1 MSTNKS
7 PIKPI
12 KKFNFTSIQNIKSNI
27 VKEKRKENFEKTALF
42 DILTLLNK
50 DYQINQKNENRLK
63 KNINGYK
70 LNSLKNIKEKLEK
83 LNNIQNIKNKLNPLI
98 NKLPA
103 NYSNEQQEKVKKNIQ
118 NIKNKVNPLLK
129 KTSFKKT
136 ISKLMLKFIKD
147 LLKKNKKTTTNSIKT
162 INKKNNNNINITNNP
177 LIKKDIKSNNKVTNN
192 TKNNNTN
199 NTKNTKN
206 TINTNNNT
214 INEKDL
220 KDFIIN
226 IYKEL
231 KPYKKKNIFG
241 TNLRQFTKKIW
252 SLTDLKKIIEK
263 NDNKNKIENSI
274 KTLIVLICYNY
285 GVSLDDSTIK
295 SSNTNLFYG
304 SKQIINHPILNE
316 IYEKIIEKIN
326 INKFKK
332 LSEKIQNICKY
343 TIEIIKNIKKN
354 SIVNLNSIVRIS
366 QRQFMNYNNEKKNYD
381 IDNYIIYLIAYY
393 YDFYLSDNEI
403 EIIKNRINNK

>member
-1 MSTNKS
+1 MSTKN
-7 PIKPI
+7 IKPI
-12 KKFNFTSIQNIKSNI
+12 KKLNVTSIQNIKSNI

-136 ISKLMLKFIKD
+136 ISKLMPKFIKD

-177 LIKKDIKSNNKVTNN
+177 LIKKDIKSNNKV
-192 TKNNNTN
+192 TN

-285 GVSLDDSTIK
+285 GVSLDDSTIQN
-295 SSNTNLFYG
+295 SNTNLFYG

-316 IYEKIIEKIN
+316 IYEKIIKKIN

-393 YDFYLSDNEI
+393 YDFYLNDNEI
-403 EIIKNRINNK
+403 KNIKKKIE